1 MPRSNRPPSVRL
13 TPDGPDLIRATIENG
28 PHTQA
33 WWADKTGLTQGTIS
47 NLVNRRLLGLSADTA
62 KRLTD
67 ALNLHFG
74 DVFEVIPPK

>member
-1 MPRSNRPPSVRL
+1 MLRSNRPPSVRL
-13 TPDGPDLIRATIENG
+13 TPDGPDLIRSTIENG

-33 WWADKTGLTQGTIS
+33 WWASKTDVTQGTIS
-47 NLVNRRLLGLSADTA
+47 NIVNRRLQQLSAETA

-74 DVFEVIPPK
+74 DVFEVIPKE